1 MKSCLISK
9 VSEIRQKKRIKT
21 SVCSAILNESRLKTG
36 RVGARMPLVVLL
48 APLDFPLLFWYIP
61 VLHTKEPRK
70 MPLLFQSLSHGEV
83 PFGFFNIET
92 DMILLNNYFFFA
104 SDMSYNVIKLA
115 GNESGMSQEQTW
127 PVYILTDGQIG
138 NLMGAISGVV
148 FKGFIGEVYTHFPF
162 PHEPEKFKQNPE
174 GYKTRELIEEIVK
187 RYTSLSTIT
196 IEIDTDAQSLR
207 IGEYRFNKP
216 GFHALLGY
224 LWAGGYPRWKDTV
237 RPSYILKMREAVEH
251 SPSPLFHNIAVFD

>member
-1 MKSCLISK
+1 MIS
-9 VSEIRQKKRIKT
+9 
-21 SVCSAILNESRLKTG
+21 NESRLKTG
-36 RVGARMPLVVLL
+36 RVGARMPLVILL

-61 VLHTKEPRK
+61 LVHTKEPRK
-70 MPLLFQSLSHGEV
+70 MPLLFQSLSHGEI

-104 SDMSYNVIKLA
+104 SDMADNVIRLA
-115 GNESGMSQEQTW
+115 EHGGGVSQEQTW
-127 PVYILTDGQIG
+127 SAYILHEGQIG
-138 NLMGAISGVV
+138 NLVGAISGVV
-148 FKGFIGEVYTHFPF
+148 FQGFIGEVYNHFPF

-174 GYKTRELIEEIVK
+174 GYKTRELIEEIVN
-187 RYTSLSTIT
+187 RYTSLSAIK

-207 IGEYRFNKP
+207 IGEYRFSKP

-237 RPSYILKMREAVEH
+237 RPPYILKMRTAVERSANH
-251 SPSPLFHNIAVFD
+251 LFHNIVVFD